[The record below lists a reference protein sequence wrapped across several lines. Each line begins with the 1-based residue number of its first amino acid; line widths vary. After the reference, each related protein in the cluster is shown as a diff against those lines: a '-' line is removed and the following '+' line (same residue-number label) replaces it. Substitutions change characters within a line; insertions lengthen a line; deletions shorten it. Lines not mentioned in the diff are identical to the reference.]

1 MRVWA
6 LVVSYVFHPLWVPL
20 LLLVALWVGD
30 PWLRL
35 QPAMVVYVGSI
46 LLINAVAPA
55 LSLYVLHRRGALS
68 DLEVS
73 RRDERRVP
81 FLVVLFYQLLGYYA
95 LTRPG
100 VFLPEEVLSLVV
112 AMIIAL
118 LVAMLLTRW
127 IKVSMHLLAQGGALG
142 GLWSFNL
149 LHDLGMGDLLPIGF
163 LLAGLVGWSRMRL
176 GVHTVR
182 ELSLGFLIGFA
193 IVRTIVESG
202 GVI

>member
-1 MRVWA
+1 MRRLA
-6 LVVSYVFHPLWVPL
+6 LVVSYVLHPLWMPFI
-20 LLLVALWVGD
+20 LLVLLWSVD

-35 QPAMVVYVGSI
+35 QPTMVVYVGSI

-55 LSLYVLHRRGALS
+55 LSIYVLHRRGALS

-81 FLVVLFYQLLGYYA
+81 FLVVLFYQVLGYYA

-100 VFLPEEVLSLVV
+100 VFLPVEVLSLVLG
-112 AMIIAL
+112 MIAAL
-118 LVAMLLTRW
+118 VVGMLLTRW
-127 IKVSMHLLAQGGALG
+127 IKVSMHLLAQGGALA
-142 GLWSFNL
+142 GLWSFHL
-149 LHDLGMGDLLPIGF
+149 IHDLGLGDVLPLGF
-163 LLAGLVGWSRMRL
+163 VMAGVVGWSRMRL

-193 IVRTIVESG
+193 VVRAVVESG
-202 GVI
+202 GVL